1 MGEKERID
9 GQVEEVMEPIEAK
22 DEKVEE
28 KIEETVTEPKKR
40 KREKKKSS
48 PVEKLITLVLI
59 GIIAFSAYKVGTILY
74 GYYEG
79 NQQYTQVQQVAGV
92 EKGEEFTGDIDFN
105 SLYKQNKDVKAWIY
119 SEGTVINY
127 PVVQA
132 ADNDYYLY
140 RMFNGEYNGAGSI
153 FIDYR
158 NSTPFESFNT
168 IIHGHRMKDGSMFKP
183 LIQYRDMSYFNEHK
197 VMQIT
202 TPDMKYD
209 LEIFAVV
216 TIPADSNMYKL
227 NFTDDEE
234 RQDYL
239 DKIYKK
245 SEIDTGVE
253 ATPDDRIVM
262 MSTCDYEFDDARLCV
277 YGKLVPTGRNEQ

>member
-9 GQVEEVMEPIEAK
+9 SQVEGAIEAA
-22 DEKVEE
+22 EVNEEAAEGKV
-28 KIEETVTEPKKR
+28 KR
-40 KREKKKSS
+40 KREKRKSS
-48 PVEKLITLVLI
+48 LGEKLIMLILI
-59 GIIAFSAYKVGTILY
+59 GVIVFSAYKVGTILY

-79 NQQYTQVQQVAGV
+79 NQQYNQVQQVAGI

-127 PVVQA
+127 PVVQGS
-132 ADNDYYLY
+132 DNDYYLY

-158 NSTPFESFNT
+158 NSAPFETFNT

-183 LIQYRDMSYFNEHK
+183 LIQYREMSYFNEHK

-202 TPDMKYD
+202 TPELKYD

-216 TIPADSNMYKL
+216 TIPSDSNMYKL
-227 NFTDDEE
+227 NFADDEAK
-234 RQDYL
+234 QDYL

-253 ATPDDRIVM
+253 VTTEDKIVM